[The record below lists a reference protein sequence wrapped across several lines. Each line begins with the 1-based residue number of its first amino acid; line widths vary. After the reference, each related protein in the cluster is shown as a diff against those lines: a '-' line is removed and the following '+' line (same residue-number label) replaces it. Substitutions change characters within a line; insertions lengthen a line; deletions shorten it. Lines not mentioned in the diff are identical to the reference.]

1 MNIFEEQLSQGKFVI
16 PECSSCK
23 EIVWPPSDFCNQ
35 CFNKVNWR
43 KFEGIGKILEYS
55 KKDEEFFCLAE
66 FEKKIRIMGKLETKS
81 GTPEVGKMAKL
92 DSCRIVDKNYSF
104 TMKLQ

>member
-35 CFNKVNWR
+35 
-43 KFEGIGKILEYS
+43 FEGIGKILEYS